1 MSQCQMDKNKK
12 QKKPYVPPE
21 IKVKEI
27 NMEESSSLNSHVIQ
41 GGGKNNEPKIEDWDE
56 DPDGKY
62 KNFDL

>member
-12 QKKPYVPPE
+12 KKKPYVPPE

-41 GGGKNNEPKIEDWDE
+41 GGGKNNEPK
-56 DPDGKY
+56 
-62 KNFDL
+62 N